1 MIYAKNIPDV
11 YNLIEYDIVDSTMIT
26 LKELVKEGAKVGTI
40 VSAKK
45 QYNGRGRHGRKWIS
59 PEGNLY
65 FSFLRQAENKKFK
78 NVFAPVFIT
87 AVALAETISL
97 ISKKKILPI
106 LKWPNDVLIN
116 NSKVAGI
123 LIESFNNNGNDLLNI
138 GVGINIKS
146 NPTNTI
152 YSATNLYNENIEV
165 PREVVLNCFFNCLY
179 ATEQIFLSQGIKEIF
194 RLWLSYSYKV
204 GTKIGVKIGENRI
217 EGSFNGLD
225 SDGSLLLVKD
235 SGEELTILTGD
246 VFYYD

>member
-1 MIYAKNIPDV
+1 MIYAKKIPDV
-11 YNLIEYDIVDSTMIT
+11 YKLIEYDIVDSTMIS

-65 FSFLRQAENKKFK
+65 FSFLREAENKNFK

-97 ISKKKILPI
+97 ISKNKILPI

-138 GVGINIKS
+138 GVGVNIKS
-146 NPTNTI
+146 NPTNAI

-165 PREVVLNCFFNCLY
+165 SREVVLKSFFNCLY
-179 ATEQIFLSQGIKEIF
+179 ITEQIFLSKGIKEIF

-204 GTKIGVKIGENRI
+204 GTKIGVKIGEKRI
-217 EGSFNGLD
+217 EGYFNGLD
-225 SDGSLLLVKD
+225 SNGSLLLIEE
-235 SGEELTILTGD
+235 SGEELKIFAGD
-246 VFYYD
+246 VFLL